1 MLIIPEEYNLIG
13 IDVQDLVLSLGDPW
27 LSENDSHILPSA
39 TDTSFSEHHQPVS
52 GIC

>member
-1 MLIIPEEYNLIG
+1 MTPEEYDLTG

-27 LSENDSHILPSA
+27 LSQNDSHILPSA

-52 GIC
+52 GAC